1 MKITVTVPPSIFSAI
16 HGLVGTI
23 DQAGNFFGI
32 GRIKSNPDVT
42 RKLEGHAGVDC
53 AQFNHHAHPHA
64 LIVKYDPDA
73 IEGMQILQI
82 VRQYDTR
89 AAMGGL

>member
-1 MKITVTVPPSIFSAI
+1 MHIADILI
-16 HGLVGTI
+16 HVHPELDADART
-23 DQAGNFFGI
+23 
-32 GRIKSNPDVT
+32 DVT

-73 IEGMQILQI
+73 IEGMQILQM
-82 VRQYDTR
+82 VRHQYDTR
-89 AAMGGL
+89 AAMVGL